1 MIILMM
7 GPQGSGKG
15 TQAKLLAQKLG
26 YFYFDLGAHLRKIAQ
41 DDPRIDEIVNKIGA
55 LVPDAEIFEIVTN
68 FLSQRGLYDNL
79 ILDGYPR
86 SVAQYR
92 LLKDWLA
99 AHNSGINKAI
109 FLRVSDE
116 VSVRR
121 LSARRI
127 DERTGK
133 IYNLLTNPPGPEVD
147 QSKLV
152 QREDDKP
159 EAIAKRLSYYHQTTQ
174 PLVELLRKEGL
185 LIEVDGEQSIEAIQK
200 EINEKI

>member
-1 MIILMM
+1 MIILIM

-26 YFYFDLGAHLRKIAQ
+26 YFYFDLGAHLRNIAKA
-41 DDPRIDEIVNKIGA
+41 DPRIDEIVNKRGV
-55 LVPDAEIFEIVTN
+55 LVPDAEIFEIVTK
-68 FLSQRGLYDNL
+68 FLSEQGLYDNL

-86 SVAQYR
+86 SVLQYQAFQ
-92 LLKDWLA
+92 DWLA
-99 AHNSGINKAI
+99 THKTKVNKAI

-116 VSVRR
+116 VSIRR

-127 DERTGK
+127 DETTNK

-147 QSKLV
+147 QTKLV

-159 EAIAKRLSYYHQTTQ
+159 EAIAERLSHYHETTQ
-174 PLVELLRKEGL
+174 PLVEVLKQEGL
-185 LIEVDGEQSIEAIQK
+185 LVEVDGEQSIEAIEK
-200 EINEKI
+200 EINAKI